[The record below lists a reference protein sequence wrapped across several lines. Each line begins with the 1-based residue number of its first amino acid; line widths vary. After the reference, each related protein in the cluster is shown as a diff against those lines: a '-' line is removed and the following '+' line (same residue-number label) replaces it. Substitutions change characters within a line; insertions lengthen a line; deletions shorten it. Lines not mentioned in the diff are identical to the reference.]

1 MRTGSIQA
9 GPSSSPC
16 PVLPFRASQGLP
28 ASFTNQ
34 TKPLKGAWDFGVG
47 SDTSSCPIW
56 RREGEVYP
64 EVLGTSWA
72 GTCLGLHGWIHAR
85 DVLLAL
91 NKGRFICRPGNMQAL
106 FLPSSSQ
113 HYKVFPV
120 VVMAV
125 NSGSE
130 LKAPNFYTG
139 KANRS
144 RGRALCY
151 HCLHLPLSSPTAE
164 PES

>member
-1 MRTGSIQA
+1 MWKGSIQA
-9 GPSSSPC
+9 APSSSPC
-16 PVLPFRASQGLP
+16 PVLLLRASQGLP
-28 ASFTNQ
+28 ASFTSQ
-34 TKPLKGAWDFGVG
+34 TKTLKGVWGFGVG
-47 SDTSSCPIW
+47 SNTTSCPVW
-56 RREGEVYP
+56 RREWGLP
-64 EVLGTSWA
+64 WGPWTSWA
-72 GTCLGLHGWIHAR
+72 GTCLGLHEWTHAR
-85 DVLLAL
+85 DMLLAV

-106 FLPSSSQ
+106 SLPSSSQ

-125 NSGSE
+125 NSGSKI
-130 LKAPNFYTG
+130 KAPNFYTG